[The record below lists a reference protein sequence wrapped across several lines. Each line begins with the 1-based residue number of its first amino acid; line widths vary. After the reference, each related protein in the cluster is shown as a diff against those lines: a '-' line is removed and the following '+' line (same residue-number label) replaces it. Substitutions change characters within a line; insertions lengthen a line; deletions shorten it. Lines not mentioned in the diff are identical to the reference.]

1 MLKNLRKT
9 SVFIVI
15 IMVLVGQLPA
25 AADISETFTAKVGFV
40 GAQFL
45 KIGVGARGFAMG
57 DAMET
62 IADDASAVFWN
73 PAGLTLAQG
82 RTAFIAQTAWLADI
96 EHTALA
102 FAMPLSRLPGNVAFS
117 AVSLNSPDMLVTS
130 VEDQEGDLG
139 QTFNAVN
146 YAIGIGYGIKLTD
159 KFSFGAHWKII
170 HENYANGLGEADGYG
185 TGTTWAVDVG
195 TLFLTGY
202 KSLRLGM
209 SIRNFGPEM
218 QLGGTYIDYD
228 EGDTITT
235 TEEEPDPSG
244 TGYVQVE
251 VPDELPFKPHSLPLT
266 FRFGMS
272 ADPIDKPTMK
282 LTLSVVGEH
291 PPDNAERLNLGAE
304 LTFLKFF
311 VGRAGYV
318 MNHDSRK
325 ALSFG
330 FGLDSFP
337 VAGVGRLSADFGLTQ
352 FDLFDP
358 TWMASV
364 GFQF

>member
-1 MLKNLRKT
+1 MLNNLRKT

-15 IMVLVGQLPA
+15 LALAVQLPA
-25 AADISETFTAKVGFV
+25 ATDISETFKVKVGFV

-45 KIGVGARGFAMG
+45 KIGVGAQGFAMG

-73 PAGLTLAQG
+73 PAGLTLSEG
-82 RTAFIAQTAWLADI
+82 RTVHVSQTAWLAGI

-102 FAMPLSRLPGNVAFS
+102 VSMPLKRFAGTIALS

-130 VEDQEGDLG
+130 VDDQEGNAGL
-139 QTFNAVN
+139 TFNAVN
-146 YAIGIGYGIKLTD
+146 YALGIGYGIKLTD
-159 KFSFGAHWKII
+159 KFSFGAHGKIV
-170 HENYANGLGEADGYG
+170 HENYANGLAGEADGYG
-185 TGTTWAVDVG
+185 AGTTWAVDVG

-202 KSLRLGM
+202 KTLRLGM

-218 QLGGTYIDYD
+218 ELGGTFIDFI
-228 EGDTITT
+228 EGDTVTT
-235 TEEEPDPSG
+235 TVDDVEEP
-244 TGYVQVE
+244 E
-251 VPDELPFKPHSLPLT
+251 ELPYKPHSLPLT

-272 ADPIDKPTMK
+272 ADPIDMQGMK
-282 LTLSVVGEH
+282 LTVSVVGEH

-304 LTFLKFF
+304 LTFMKFF
-311 VGRAGYV
+311 VGRAGFV
-318 MNHDSRK
+318 VNHDSRK

-337 VAGVGRLSADFGLTQ
+337 VAGVGRLTADFGLTQ

>member
-1 MLKNLRKT
+1 MLKTLRKT
-9 SVFIVI
+9 SVFVV
-15 IMVLVGQLPA
+15 MLSLTGQLWA
-25 AADISETFTAKVGFV
+25 ASDINEAFTAKVGFV

-73 PAGLTLAQG
+73 PAGLTLAEG
-82 RTAFIAQTAWLADI
+82 RTAFVAQTSWLAGI

-102 FAMPLSRLPGNVAFS
+102 LSMPLSQIPGNIAFS
-117 AVSLNSPDMLVTS
+117 AVSLSSPDMLVTS
-130 VEDQEGDLG
+130 VSDQEGALG
-139 QTFNAVN
+139 QTFNVVN
-146 YAIGIGYGIKLTD
+146 YALGIGYGIKLTD
-159 KFSFGAHWKII
+159 KFSFGAHGKIV

-185 TGTTWAVDVG
+185 AGTTWAVDVG

-202 KSLRLGM
+202 KTLRLGM

-218 QLGGTYIDYD
+218 QLGGAFIDYD

-235 TEEEPDPSG
+235 TIEEPDPSG
-244 TGYVQVE
+244 IGYIQTE
-251 VPDELPFKPHSLPLT
+251 VADELPFKPHSLPLT

-272 ADPIDKPTMK
+272 ADPINKAGMK
-282 LTLSVVGEH
+282 LTVSVVGEH
-291 PPDNAERLNLGAE
+291 PPDNKERLNLGAE
-304 LTFLKFF
+304 LTFMKFF

-318 MNHDSRK
+318 MNHDSRN

-337 VAGVGRLSADFGLTQ
+337 VAGVGRLTADFGLTQ

>member
-9 SVFIVI
+9 SVFVV
-15 IMVLVGQLPA
+15 MLAMAAQLSA
-25 AADISETFTAKVGFV
+25 VTDISETFKAKVGFV

-45 KIGVGARGFAMG
+45 KIGVGAQGFAMG

-73 PAGLTLAQG
+73 PAGLTLAEG
-82 RTAFIAQTAWLADI
+82 RTVHVSQTAWLAGI

-102 FAMPLSRLPGNVAFS
+102 FSMPLTRIPGNVAFS
-117 AVSLNSPDMLVTS
+117 AVSLSSPDMLVTS
-130 VEDQEGDLG
+130 VADQEGDLG

-146 YAIGIGYGIKLTD
+146 YAIGVGYAIKLTD
-159 KFSFGAHWKII
+159 KFSFGAHGKIV

-185 TGTTWAVDVG
+185 AGTTWAVDVG

-202 KSLRLGM
+202 KTLRLGM

-218 QLGGTYIDYD
+218 ELGGTFIDFA
-228 EGDTITT
+228 EGDTIMTT
-235 TEEEPDPSG
+235 VEDE
-244 TGYVQVE
+244 E
-251 VPDELPFKPHSLPLT
+251 VPEELPFKPHSLPLT

-272 ADPIDKPTMK
+272 ADPIDKQGMK
-282 LTLSVVGEH
+282 LTLSAVGEH

-304 LTFLKFF
+304 LTFMKFF

>member
-1 MLKNLRKT
+1 
-9 SVFIVI
+9 
-15 IMVLVGQLPA
+15 
-25 AADISETFTAKVGFV
+25 
-40 GAQFL
+40 
-45 KIGVGARGFAMG
+45 
-57 DAMET
+57 MET

-73 PAGLTLAQG
+73 PAGLTLAEG
-82 RTAFIAQTAWLADI
+82 PTAFAAQTAWLAGI

-102 FAMPLSRLPGNVAFS
+102 FSLPLTGRLPGTVAFS
-117 AVSLNSPDMLVTS
+117 AVSLSSPDMLVTS
-130 VEDQEGDLG
+130 VSDQVGALG

-146 YAIGIGYGIKLTD
+146 YALGIGYGIKLTD
-159 KFSFGAHWKII
+159 KFSFGAHGKMV
-170 HENYANGLGEADGYG
+170 HENYANGLGEEDGYG
-185 TGTTWAVDVG
+185 AGTTWGVDVG

-202 KSLRLGM
+202 KTLRLGM

-235 TEEEPDPSG
+235 TIEEPDSSG
-244 TGYVQVE
+244 TGYIQTE
-251 VPDELPFKPHSLPLT
+251 VVDDLPFKAHSLPLT

-272 ADPIDKPTMK
+272 ADPIDKAGMK
-282 LTLSVVGEH
+282 LTVSVVGEH
-291 PPDNAERLNLGAE
+291 PPDNKERLNLGAE
-304 LTFLKFF
+304 LTFMKFF

-337 VAGVGRLSADFGLTQ
+337 VAGVGRLTADFGLTQ

>member
-1 MLKNLRKT
+1 MLKTFRKT
-9 SVFIVI
+9 SV
-15 IMVLVGQLPA
+15 LVVMLTLTGQLQA
-25 AADISETFTAKVGFV
+25 AADISDAFTAKVGFV

-45 KIGVGARGFAMG
+45 KIGVGARGYAMG
-57 DAMET
+57 YAMET
-62 IADDASAVFWN
+62 ITDDASAVFWN
-73 PAGLTLAQG
+73 PAGLTLAEG
-82 RTAFIAQTAWLADI
+82 RTFFVSQTAWLAGV

-102 FAMPLSRLPGNVAFS
+102 FSMPLSRIPGNIAFS
-117 AVSLNSPDMLVTS
+117 AVSLSSPDMLVTS
-130 VEDQEGDLG
+130 VSDQEGALG
-139 QTFNAVN
+139 NTFNAVN
-146 YAIGIGYGIKLTD
+146 YALGIGYGIKLTD
-159 KFSFGAHWKII
+159 KFSFGAHGKIV
-170 HENYANGLGEADGYG
+170 HENYANGLGEEDGYG
-185 TGTTWAVDVG
+185 AGTTWAVDVG

-202 KSLRLGM
+202 KTLRLGM

-218 QLGGTYIDYD
+218 QLGGAFIDFD

-235 TEEEPDPSG
+235 TIEEPDPDG
-244 TGYVQVE
+244 TGYIQVE
-251 VPDELPFKPHSLPLT
+251 VPDQLRFKPHSLPLT

-272 ADPIDKPTMK
+272 ADPINKAGMK
-282 LTLSVVGEH
+282 LTVSVVGEH

-304 LTFLKFF
+304 LTFMKFF

-337 VAGVGRLSADFGLTQ
+337 VAGVGRLTADFGLTQ